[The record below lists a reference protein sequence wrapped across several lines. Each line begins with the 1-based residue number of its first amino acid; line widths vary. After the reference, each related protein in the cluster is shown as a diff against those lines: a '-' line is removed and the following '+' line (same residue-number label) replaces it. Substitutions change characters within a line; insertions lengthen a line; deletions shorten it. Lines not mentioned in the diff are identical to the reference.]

1 MALTKL
7 TTDLIDSTIVTSVNG
22 STGAVTLG
30 TGTDWQ
36 ATAKTADFTAVAG
49 EGYFVDTTSSAIT
62 VTLPSSP
69 TAGDEVSFIDYG
81 ANASTNNI
89 TLDPGTLNL
98 RGSTDDLI
106 LSTNGQAL
114 NLVYSEASK
123 GWLVNYDAGG
133 TLPFTQS
140 FSADFLVVAGG
151 AGATSD
157 ISGGG
162 GAGGLRT
169 SYGSTSGG
177 GAVAESSLNIIT
189 NTNYNV
195 TIGAGGAG
203 IASQNVP
210 ATLNG
215 SNSQFDSITSIGGGG
230 PSRAGVDAA
239 SGGSGGGVARSH
251 QGVYS
256 AAPGTVGQ
264 GFAGGPDA
272 DAVAGAGGGGA
283 GAAGSAA
290 SGGSNPSTGGAGGNG
305 LAVSITGS
313 SVTYAGGGG
322 GGGYYTSG
330 GIGGTGGGGNGGS
343 GNANNNA
350 TNGVANTGGG
360 AGGGEQNAT
369 AARSGGSG
377 VVILRYPN
385 TYTINIGS
393 GIAGSTASDGSDSIT
408 TLTSGVG
415 TISFS

>member
-7 TTDLIDSTIVTSVNG
+7 TTDLIDG
-22 STGAVTLG
+22 SL
-30 TGTDWQ
+30 GTDWQ
-36 ATAKTADFTAVAG
+36 ATPKTANFTAVAG

-89 TLDPGTLNL
+89 TLDPGTLNF

-106 LSTNGQAL
+106 LSTDGQAV
-114 NLVYSEASK
+114 NLVYSAVSK

-133 TLPFTQS
+133 TIPFTQS

-177 GAVAESSLNIIT
+177 GASAEGSLVLNT
-189 NTNYNV
+189 STNYTV
-195 TIGAGGAG
+195 TVGAGGTG

-230 PSRAGVDAA
+230 PSRSGVAAA

-251 QGVYS
+251 SGVYS
-256 AAPGTVGQ
+256 TASGTVGQ

-290 SGGSNPSTGGAGGNG
+290 SGGGNPSTGGDGGNG

-322 GGGYYTSG
+322 GGGYYANGGSG
-330 GIGGTGGGGNGGS
+330 GSGGGGNGGS

-369 AARSGGSG
+369 VARSGGSG

-385 TYTINIGS
+385 THTISFGA
-393 GIAGSTASDGSDSIT
+393 GLVGSTASDGSDSIA
-408 TLTSGVG
+408 TLTAGTG